1 MYIEREKNS
10 KVGRYN
16 IIFANYRDML
26 REIETLGEFIKFHK
40 FSIFIETDE
49 DFECVATD
57 FCDTILV
64 DRLQGKPI
72 AKVLSDNQMSYKY
85 FD

>member
-10 KVGRYN
+10 IVGRYN

-26 REIETLGEFIKFHK
+26 REMETLGEFIKFHK
-40 FSIFIETDE
+40 FAIFIETDE
-49 DFECVATD
+49 GFECVATD
-57 FCDTILV
+57 FGDTILV
-64 DRLQGKPI
+64 DRLQGKLI
-72 AKVLSDNQMSYKY
+72 AEVLSDMQIPYKY